1 MRTTLATCVAL
12 LRDRVHSRPSLAD
25 LHTIEQRAVLL
36 EAEWAP
42 FGPRCMKLTEIKLG
56 IITHIISEYMVAV
69 ITVRNAFKLV
79 TQLVSPKTK
88 LILAEPPQRRK
99 RGSPLAVRPELP
111 IARHLTDNYFSHL
124 VVVLRAP

>member
-1 MRTTLATCVAL
+1 MIACTVGPVWQTC
-12 LRDRVHSRPSLAD
+12 
-25 LHTIEQRAVLL
+25 TIEQRAVLL

-42 FGPRCMKLTEIKLG
+42 FGPTCMKLSEIKLG

-88 LILAEPPQRRK
+88 LILA
-99 RGSPLAVRPELP
+99 V
-111 IARHLTDNYFSHL
+111 SHCKGE
-124 VVVLRAP
+124 